1 MSKININSL
10 RATLDNLTDIGL
22 DKQQVIK
29 YIEKL
34 GLSLLKDNS
43 DSLYKYEGSLVFID
57 PEDTLKTKQIFR
69 VELSG
74 SSDTGV
80 STIVVVDDYTG
91 TNFEEVMSLL
101 DPEHKVDRRLAN
113 NIYLMGYFQRIS
125 DEKEYGSLYRR

>member
-74 SSDTGV
+74 SSDTG
-80 STIVVVDDYTG
+80 DDYTG